1 MTAKRIPAATIRR
14 VWADTS
20 LTVPQAAAVLGVHAA
35 TLARWVKLL
44 DLPLRKRGIRPS
56 IPDGDATF
64 AALWEAGVKGE
75 CLGNYYGLH
84 VDAVRRIA
92 RRNGLPQRHGGWG
105 VGITLDQYRRMQRG
119 EVA

>member
-84 VDAVRRIA
+84 VDAVRHIA

>member
-20 LTVPQAAAVLGVHAA
+20 LTVPQAAAVLGVHHG

-44 DLPLRKRGIRPS
+44 DLPLRKRGIRSS

-64 AALWEAGVKGE
+64 AALWLAGVKGE
-75 CLGNYYGLH
+75 CLSDHYGLH
-84 VDAVRRIA
+84 VDSLRQIA
-92 RRNGLPQRHGGWG
+92 RRNGLPKRQGGWG

-119 EVA
+119 AAA

>member
-20 LTVPQAAAVLGVHAA
+20 MTAPQAAAVLGVHAA

-44 DLPLRKRGIRPS
+44 GLPLRKRGIRPS
-56 IPDGDATF
+56 IPDADPEFTVLWMDGVTAT
-64 AALWEAGVKGE
+64 
-75 CLGNYYGLH
+75 CLSKHYGLH
-84 VDAVRRIA
+84 VDAVCRIA
-92 RRNGLPQRHGGWG
+92 RRNGLPRRQGGWG

-119 EVA
+119 VAA